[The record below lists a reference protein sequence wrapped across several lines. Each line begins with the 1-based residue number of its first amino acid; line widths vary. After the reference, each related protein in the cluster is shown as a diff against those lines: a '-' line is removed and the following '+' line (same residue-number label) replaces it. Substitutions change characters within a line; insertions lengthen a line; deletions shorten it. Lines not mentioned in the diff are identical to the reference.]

1 MPYQIGS
8 ATDDRDLLQQLR
20 FFLLGYGT
28 AAAPVAGANTG
39 TGTVSNV
46 ATHPATVTETITLS
60 CTAAAANGGT
70 FSVSGSVSG
79 ALGSATVGTPF
90 TSAVIDLLINDGAT
104 DFIVGDSFTIATTQ
118 GAMSAAGSAWTAQRW
133 IGHDQIVAS
142 SQLGNPN
149 EAFRAVDGDLT
160 TDWYTAQNQALPC
173 TYALH
178 FVSAVQPGAI
188 AITAP
193 GTYQRTPYTFTLEYS
208 DDGAAWTVAQTFTAI
223 AFTAAGQRQQ
233 LAVTATPGAHAWW
246 RLNVSANNG
255 DASYTGMREFEVLEA
270 KGVYWLNHAVGA
282 QLIMMAPGLAGT
294 DQIYTGLQ
302 SYNLPTT
309 DVYNWRCAGF
319 TGFVDSSSFKT
330 QPGISPVLAI
340 PLRRNAM
347 RYWFAANGQRVAVAL
362 QVDTTYQTFYLGK
375 MLPYG
380 TPQQYPYPLVV
391 AAPLSTDGYIR
402 YSDTSASAPTLA
414 YKGTRNNLRLRF
426 VDGTWKTPD
435 CWPWNMT
442 TTSIPRDTGGSYPL
456 LPVILNDS
464 APNVYGELDGVAFV
478 PGFGNA
484 VENTVTVGAVSWLVV
499 QDVAKTGPKDYFALQ
514 LA

>member
-1 MPYQIGS
+1 M
-8 ATDDRDLLQQLR
+8 A
-20 FFLLGYGT
+20 
-28 AAAPVAGANTG
+28 
-39 TGTVSNV
+39 
-46 ATHPATVTETITLS
+46 
-60 CTAAAANGGT
+60 
-70 FSVSGSVSG
+70 
-79 ALGSATVGTPF
+79 
-90 TSAVIDLLINDGAT
+90 
-104 DFIVGDSFTIATTQ
+104 
-118 GAMSAAGSAWTAQRW
+118 
-133 IGHDQIVAS
+133 
-142 SQLGNPN
+142 
-149 EAFRAVDGDLT
+149 
-160 TDWYTAQNQALPC
+160 
-173 TYALH
+173 
-178 FVSAVQPGAI
+178 
-188 AITAP
+188 
-193 GTYQRTPYTFTLEYS
+193 
-208 DDGAAWTVAQTFTAI
+208 
-223 AFTAAGQRQQ
+223 
-233 LAVTATPGAHAWW
+233 
-246 RLNVSANNG
+246 
-255 DASYTGMREFEVLEA
+255 
-270 KGVYWLNHAVGA
+270 
-282 QLIMMAPGLAGT
+282 MAPGLAGT

-330 QPGISPVLAI
+330 QPGISPVLGI

-391 AAPLSTDGYIR
+391 GAPLTTDGYIR
-402 YSDTSASAPTLA
+402 YSDTSASAPTMP
-414 YKGTRNNLRLRF
+414 YKGTRNNMRLRF

-442 TTSIPRDTGGSYPL
+442 TASIPRDTGGSYPL

-499 QDVAKTGPKDYFALQ
+499 QDVAKTGAKDYFALQ